1 MGINEDLEK
10 EELKKAKIE
19 ARKKLE
25 EQILELK
32 EQQAEKAHEQFEVE
46 VKMEAQKAAAAKREA
61 ENQMDLA
68 SAYQIQLEILT
79 AQGDLTAAE
88 QTRLEA
94 LVKTHR
100 DAALAAQE
108 TADAAS
114 DTADALKDAAE
125 YGENLITRLTGIS
138 DKPKSF
144 AGKLLADPGN
154 MIKGLMAA
162 GSKMITPMN
171 VLTSSVDKVVEA
183 TAALALESDQAVVN
197 FRKST
202 GASGEFDST
211 IRNLERSLYGAGVTS
226 AEAGE
231 AVQSLFL
238 NVTGFTEMGPE
249 TVKQVGE
256 TVAMLAELGVNSK
269 TTAENIQ
276 FATKVMSMSG
286 AQAEELTRDLFTFAQ
301 ELQVSGDQIA
311 SDFAAMGPTI
321 AALGEQGVQAFKDL
335 QVQSKA
341 TGLAMDTMLKIT
353 GQFDT
358 FADAAQSVGKLNA
371 LLGGPYLNTLEMVTE
386 TDPSKRMDLMRDA
399 TLNAGLAFDDLSYYQ
414 KKAYTSALGLNN
426 EMELA
431 MFLGGNM
438 DQIAPP
444 QKSAAEME
452 ELAKQTAQ
460 FNTIMDELTQA
471 GMAFAVALGPLISG
485 IKQFLNFIH
494 PVFKVIG
501 DILPVLEP
509 LAVALGLVAVAW
521 ALMTIAATPWMW
533 VSLAI
538 IGGLAILNKFL
549 GPGGLFAAGLL
560 LAIPALLA
568 FGTALSFSTAG
579 LLPLLGLLVTFGIYL
594 FKKIASPGLIE
605 MLGMAAAAMFLL
617 PPAIAAFALGLMILL
632 PFLPI
637 LGVMMWYLMKL
648 LPQLAAGFALIA
660 ASVGDVFTETFIN
673 NLRMMAIEIANIVDK
688 INELDTVKATAFTVT
703 TVATAGAA
711 AVNAAAAGVFS
722 APTTTGATASAGAG
736 ASGPPPVINVHLSVD
751 GTEFATAVNK
761 VEIEK
766 YVAGTKSDM
775 HASIVDMLKEG
786 FLSSS

>member
-1 MGINEDLEK
+1 
-10 EELKKAKIE
+10 
-19 ARKKLE
+19 
-25 EQILELK
+25 
-32 EQQAEKAHEQFEVE
+32 
-46 VKMEAQKAAAAKREA
+46 
-61 ENQMDLA
+61 
-68 SAYQIQLEILT
+68 
-79 AQGDLTAAE
+79 
-88 QTRLEA
+88 
-94 LVKTHR
+94 
-100 DAALAAQE
+100 
-108 TADAAS
+108 
-114 DTADALKDAAE
+114 
-125 YGENLITRLTGIS
+125 
-138 DKPKSF
+138 
-144 AGKLLADPGN
+144 
-154 MIKGLMAA
+154 
-162 GSKMITPMN
+162 
-171 VLTSSVDKVVEA
+171 
-183 TAALALESDQAVVN
+183 
-197 FRKST
+197 
-202 GASGEFDST
+202 
-211 IRNLERSLYGAGVTS
+211 
-226 AEAGE
+226 
-231 AVQSLFL
+231 
-238 NVTGFTEMGPE
+238 
-249 TVKQVGE
+249 
-256 TVAMLAELGVNSK
+256 MLAELGVNSK

-321 AALGEQGVQAFKDL
+321 AALGQQGVQAFKDL
-335 QVQSKA
+335 QVQAKA

-485 IKQFLNFIH
+485 VKQFLNFIH
-494 PVFKVIG
+494 PVFKVLG

-509 LAVALGLVAVAW
+509 LAVALGLVAVAF
-521 ALMTIAATPWMW
+521 AMMTIAATPWMM

-549 GPGGLFAAGLL
+549 GPGGLFAAGLF
-560 LAIPALLA
+560 LAVPALLA
-568 FGTALSFSTAG
+568 FGAALSFSTAG

-722 APTTTGATASAGAG
+722 APTTTGTTASAGAG

-766 YVAGTKSDM
+766 YVAGSKSDM

>member
-10 EELKKAKIE
+10 EALKAAKLE

-32 EQQAEKAHEQFEVE
+32 EQQAEKTYEQFEVE

-68 SAYQIQLEILT
+68 STYQIQLELLT

-154 MIKGLMAA
+154 MTKGLMAA

-335 QVQSKA
+335 QVQAKA

-358 FADAAQSVGKLNA
+358 FDDAAQSVGKLNA

-485 IKQFLNFIH
+485 VKQFLNFIH
-494 PVFKVIG
+494 PVFKVLG

-509 LAVALGLVAVAW
+509 LAVALGLVAVAF
-521 ALMTIAATPWMW
+521 AMMTIAATPWMM

-549 GPGGLFAAGLL
+549 GPGGLFAAGLI
-560 LAIPALLA
+560 LAVPALLA
-568 FGTALSFSTAG
+568 FGAALSFSTAG

-722 APTTTGATASAGAG
+722 APTTTGTTASAGAG

-766 YVAGTKSDM
+766 YVAGSKSDM